1 MDDSEARSLLGVGP
15 GPHKANRIR
24 KAYYKKC
31 LEHHPDR
38 GGQSRNFIKITMARD
53 CLLSRD
59 SCNRCES
66 QPFDTAKFGMQ
77 ALSFVLRGIN
87 FNLNSHIVIRVP
99 LASALRSLIAPVRF
113 EGATYYVP
121 LWHHQLEF
129 KRKRGSLIVH
139 VRLELPARVTIAD
152 DRSIIIERSISLGE
166 LCESEVFLVEC
177 AGIVANVR
185 NEQVFVQPHQR
196 IDLGSIGLPLLGDED
211 VLTIGE
217 RARVYLDLSI
227 SDMAT

>member
-15 GPHKANRIR
+15 GPHNGTRIR

-53 CLLSRD
+53 HLLSRD
-59 SCNRCES
+59 RCES
-66 QPFDTAKFGMQ
+66 QPFDTVKFGMQ

-87 FNLNSHIVIRVP
+87 SNLNSHIVIRVP
-99 LASALRSLIAPVRF
+99 LAYALGALIAPVQF

-139 VRLELPARVTIAD
+139 VKLEPPTCVTIAN
-152 DRSIIIERSISLGE
+152 DRSIIIERSLSLGE
-166 LCESEVFLVEC
+166 LCDSEFFLVEC

-185 NEQVFVQPHQR
+185 NENVFVQPQQR
-196 IDLGSIGLPLLGDED
+196 IDLGSIGLPLLVEED
-211 VLTIGE
+211 ILTISE

-227 SDMAT
+227 SDVVK